1 VKHSLFGKIN
11 IAHTK
16 IYRNIYAI
24 YMNLIPEAMTHGFNL
39 GVLIHGKRVTQPAA
53 NILAFWQ
60 AVKSITVFHKI

>member
-1 VKHSLFGKIN
+1 
-11 IAHTK
+11 
-16 IYRNIYAI
+16 
-24 YMNLIPEAMTHGFNL
+24 MTHGFNL